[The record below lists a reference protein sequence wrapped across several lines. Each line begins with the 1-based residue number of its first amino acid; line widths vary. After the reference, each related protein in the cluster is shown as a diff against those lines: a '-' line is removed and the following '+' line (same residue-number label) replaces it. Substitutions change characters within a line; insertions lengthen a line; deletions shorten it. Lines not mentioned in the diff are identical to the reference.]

1 MDAEK
6 WYTRPIFS
14 VSDMGEALRHY
25 CDRLGFSRA
34 WAYEEEGKTIV
45 TQVNMG
51 QFELILT
58 SNLDRVGL
66 GRIFVSLEKWE
77 VVNLAKRIDESGIQ
91 TEQFFWGYP
100 SIRIQDPDG
109 NEMIIPQEF
118 EEE

>member
-1 MDAEK
+1 
-6 WYTRPIFS
+6 
-14 VSDMGEALRHY
+14 MGEAVRHY
-25 CDRLGFSRA
+25 CDHLGFSQT
-34 WAYEEEGKTIV
+34 WTYEEEDKTIV

-58 SNLDRVGL
+58 SNLDRVGT
-66 GRIFVSLEKWE
+66 GRVFVSLEKWE
-77 VVNLAKRIDESGIQ
+77 MENLAKRIEENGVAV
-91 TEQFFWGYP
+91 EELFWGYA